1 MRIKIRFC
9 ILFRFL
15 FTNHS
20 ETTLKI
26 IPIEVSGPTEGI
38 SILTTTF
45 ALVPDESAVAVNP
58 ILITFSIDPTVH
70 DPEQVIEALESLA
83 DRLSEGMEVVNLV
96 TEGELSNE
104 EGFDE
109 FSAIISR
116 DVA

>member
-1 MRIKIRFC
+1 MRIKIRFY

-83 DRLSEGMEVVNLV
+83 DRLSEGLEVVNLV
-96 TEGELSNE
+96 AEGELTNE
-104 EGFDE
+104 DGFAE
-109 FSAIISR
+109 FAEILNR